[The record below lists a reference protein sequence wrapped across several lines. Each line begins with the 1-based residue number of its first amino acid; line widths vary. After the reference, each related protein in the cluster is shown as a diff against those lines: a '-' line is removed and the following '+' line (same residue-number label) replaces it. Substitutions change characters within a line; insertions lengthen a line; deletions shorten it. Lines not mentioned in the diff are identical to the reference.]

1 MLNMLF
7 NLASD
12 DFMFLPSIICN
23 LEASLV
29 HLLNASDYS
38 VLDEIKK
45 GNCI

>member
-12 DFMFLPSIICN
+12 DLMFLPSIICN

-29 HLLNASDYS
+29 HLLNISS
-38 VLDEIKK
+38 ITTLDSIKN
-45 GNCI
+45 GSF